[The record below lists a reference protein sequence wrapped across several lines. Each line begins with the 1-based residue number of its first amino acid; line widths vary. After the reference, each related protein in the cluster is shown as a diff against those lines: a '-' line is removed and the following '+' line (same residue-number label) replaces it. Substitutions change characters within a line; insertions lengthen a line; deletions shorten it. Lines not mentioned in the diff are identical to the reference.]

1 MIKSST
7 DRVPSYRCLS
17 RNDVG
22 CISRDCPLGVVCANV
37 KSVNWLKSFGMDYS
51 SHTYPRELAEKI
63 IVEWPEVTNPLDDLP
78 PMEALIS
85 LLSEAFQASLLREEG
100 RPIRCR
106 LVLINPSELSE
117 AEGPP
122 TGMQVLQLQD
132 ERKMSAQEIRRLSPC
147 ATFYRSLIGVR
158 WDPEEG
164 FWIWGILN
172 SGTRWVA
179 RIVGGRLQSPA
190 APNRLMI
197 NVSGPGNLII
207 SRGDNLIASLL
218 NGRLEGHGFDIYEA
232 GWLQRSEE
240 AFAQWAIRE
249 CFKDHDIGAIVEWD
263 FVKMLGQNFTRRI
276 ISQVRR
282 AQHGGMLIILRTE
295 DTTEVVN
302 PIGSI
307 RPKYWIKETR
317 ANRRPRELLFAVMRA
332 LSQLG
337 AEHGFKTVCWK
348 DYQELA
354 DERLARLD
362 ESIFECAHFLAD
374 LMAVDGALVLT
385 ATWDVIGFGAEIHG
399 PSNRNEVVYRALDL
413 EATELVEERADEA
426 GTRHRAAYRLS
437 RQYPACMIIVVS
449 QDGAVTYVGNL
460 NRKATYWDLGPF
472 EPRARGQLYTA
483 GC

>member
-1 MIKSST
+1 
-7 DRVPSYRCLS
+7 
-17 RNDVG
+17 
-22 CISRDCPLGVVCANV
+22 
-37 KSVNWLKSFGMDYS
+37 MDYS
-51 SHTYPRELAEKI
+51 SYAYPRELAEKI
-63 IVEWPEVTNPLDDLP
+63 ISEWPEVMNPLDDLP
-78 PMEALIS
+78 PKEALVS
-85 LLSEAFQASLLREEG
+85 LLSEAFQASLLREES
-100 RPIRCR
+100 RPIKCR
-106 LVLINPSELSE
+106 LVLISPSELSE

-132 ERKMSAQEIRRLSPC
+132 ERKLSSQEIRRLSPC
-147 ATFYRSLIGVR
+147 ATFYRSLIGIR

-179 RIVGGRLQSPA
+179 RTDGGRLQSSA
-190 APNRLMI
+190 APNRLII
-197 NVSGPGNLII
+197 NISGPGNLII
-207 SRGDNLIASLL
+207 SRGDSLIGTLL
-218 NGRLEGHGFDIYEA
+218 SGRLEGHGFEIYDA
-232 GWLQRSEE
+232 GWLQTSQE
-240 AFAQWAIRE
+240 AFAQWAIQE
-249 CFKDHDIGAIVEWD
+249 CFKDHDIGATIRSD

-282 AQHGGMLIILRTE
+282 AQHGGMLIIVRSE
-295 DTTEVVN
+295 DTTKIVD

-317 ANRRPRELLFAVMRA
+317 ASHRARELLFAVMRT
-332 LSQLG
+332 LSQVG
-337 AEHGFKTVCWK
+337 AEHGLKTVGWK
-348 DYQELA
+348 DYQELE

-413 EATELVEERADEA
+413 EATELVKERADEA

-437 RQYPACMIIVVS
+437 RQYPKCMTIVVS
-449 QDGAVTYVGNL
+449 QDGAVRYVDSVNG
-460 NRKATYWDLGPF
+460 KVTYWELGPF
-472 EPRARGQLYTA
+472 KPRAI
-483 GC
+483 

>member
-1 MIKSST
+1 MK
-7 DRVPSYRCLS
+7 
-17 RNDVG
+17 
-22 CISRDCPLGVVCANV
+22 
-37 KSVNWLKSFGMDYS
+37 YS
-51 SHTYPRELAEKI
+51 SHTYPGELAEKI
-63 IVEWPEVTNPLDDLP
+63 ISEWPEVTNPLDDLP
-78 PMEALIS
+78 PKEALIS

-106 LVLINPSELSE
+106 LVLIDPSELSE

-122 TGMQVLQLQD
+122 MGMQVLQLKD
-132 ERKMSAQEIRRLSPC
+132 ERKLCAQEIRRLSPC

-179 RIVGGRLQSPA
+179 RIDGGRLQSSA
-190 APNRLMI
+190 APNRLMV

-207 SRGDNLIASLL
+207 SRGDNLIATLL
-218 NGRLEGHGFDIYEA
+218 NGRLEGHGFDIYQA

-240 AFAQWAIRE
+240 TFAQTVIRD
-249 CFKDHDIGAIVEWD
+249 CFKDHDIGAIVESD
-263 FVKMLGQNFTRRI
+263 FVKMLGQNFTRRM

-282 AQHGGMLIILRTE
+282 AQHGGMLVVVRTE
-295 DTTEVVN
+295 DTTKIVD

-307 RPKYWIKETR
+307 RPKYWIKATR
-317 ANRRPRELLFAVMRA
+317 ASRRSRELLFAVMRT
-332 LSQLG
+332 LSQVG
-337 AEHGFKTVCWK
+337 AEHGLKTVGWK
-348 DYQELA
+348 DYQELE

-374 LMAVDGALVLT
+374 LMAIDGALVLT
-385 ATWDVIGFGAEIHG
+385 AAWDVTGFGAEIHG

-413 EATELVEERADEA
+413 EATELIEERADEA

-437 RQYPACMIIVVS
+437 RQHPECMIIVVS
-449 QDGAVTYVGNL
+449 QDGSVRYVGNP
-460 NRKATYWDLGPF
+460 NGKVTYWELGPF
-472 EPRARGQLYTA
+472 KPRAV
-483 GC
+483 